1 MIKKLNPQ
9 ALSRILSNIVS
20 NVIKYSEGNLKITL
34 QENGT
39 IFFEN
44 PTSWMDGI
52 LAFSCYIE
60 ILI

>member
-39 IFFEN
+39 ILFEN
-44 PTSWMDGI
+44 PTSRMDGI

>member
-34 QENGT
+34 QDHGT

-44 PTSWMDGI
+44 PTSSMDGI

-60 ILI
+60 SLI